1 MKILLLGKDG
11 QVGWELQRSLA
22 GLGTL
27 VAYGRK
33 EADFEQPES
42 LRAIVSKFT
51 PDVIVN
57 AAAYTAVD
65 KAETEQEKAQLINV
79 DAVAVLAEEAKKCG
93 AWLIHYSTDYV
104 FDGGKKSPYQETD
117 PVLPLSF
124 YGKTKLDGERA
135 IEKAHDKY
143 LIFRTS
149 WVYGVNGNNFP
160 KTMLR
165 LAVERDALNVVNDQF
180 GAPTSAAFIADVTA
194 LIIYKHLTPAA
205 NRQYA
210 GIYHLAS
217 GGRTNW
223 YEYAKYVI
231 TLAQGNQ
238 VSLKVLP
245 DQVKGIPASE
255 YKTPAKRPY
264 NSSLD
269 MTKFTS
275 TFGIVAPDWQ
285 EQVRHFVK
293 QITE

>member
-42 LRAIVSKFT
+42 LRAIVSKLT

-194 LIIYKHLTPAA
+194 LIIYKHLTHAVS
-205 NRQYA
+205 NQCT

-231 TLAQGNQ
+231 TLAQENQ
-238 VSLKVLP
+238 VQLKVLP
-245 DQVKGIPASE
+245 EKIKGIPASE

-293 QITE
+293 QITK